1 MITFETNETGMWVIQ
16 DFHDGYVRQKIIL
29 DSEDVRTLMV
39 LMEKEG
45 F

>member
-1 MITFETNETGMWVIQ
+1 MITFEMNETGMWVIQ
-16 DFHDGYVRQKIIL
+16 DFYDGYVWQKIIL
-29 DSEDVRTLMV
+29 NDEDVRTLMV